1 MSRHNKMENTD
12 TGKAILKEYA
22 DIGNVLSIN
31 KLADKHNVNQ
41 FTVRNMI
48 KRNTPA
54 IQELKSQH
62 TKAYKDQDMVKHLRN
77 LSQDAVL
84 ACHAKLDSASAKDQ
98 MIIAGIALDKSYL
111 VESNGVIN
119 INVVH
124 DHRHELDNVGDLL
137 MAQLQSRGQLK
148 QTNAIDVEFK
158 ELS

>member
-62 TKAYKDQDMVKHLRN
+62 TKASPN
-77 LSQDAVL
+77 P
-84 ACHAKLDSASAKDQ
+84 
-98 MIIAGIALDKSYL
+98 
-111 VESNGVIN
+111 
-119 INVVH
+119 
-124 DHRHELDNVGDLL
+124 
-137 MAQLQSRGQLK
+137 SR
-148 QTNAIDVEFK
+148 TT
-158 ELS
+158 